1 MCSFFVFFS
10 GVPHATFWVP
20 PIAIMLMN
28 LRRCVVL
35 AVDDETIILLGT
47 AALLESLGYKVVR
60 ANSGRAALEAL
71 ADRPEIGALLTD
83 LQMPSMS
90 GAELATTAQNLRPDL
105 PVIIATGHSI
115 LPESQGRPW
124 VSLPK
129 PFTRAD
135 LARAMEI
142 ALSGDQ

>member
-1 MCSFFVFFS
+1 
-10 GVPHATFWVP
+10 
-20 PIAIMLMN
+20 MLMS
-28 LRRCVVL
+28 LQRCVVL
-35 AVDDETIILLGT
+35 VVDDETIILLGT

-71 ADRPEIGALLTD
+71 ADRPDIGALLTD

-90 GAELATTAQNLRPDL
+90 GAELATTAQSLRPDL

-115 LPESQGRPW
+115 MPESQGRPW
-124 VSLPK
+124 INLPK

>member
-1 MCSFFVFFS
+1 
-10 GVPHATFWVP
+10 
-20 PIAIMLMN
+20 MN

-90 GAELATTAQNLRPDL
+90 GAELATTAQNLQPDL

-115 LPESQGRPW
+115 FPNL
-124 VSLPK
+124 SLARIWHGQWKSPLAVINK
-129 PFTRAD
+129 KRAD
-135 LARAMEI
+135 RPV
-142 ALSGDQ
+142 